1 MDLTIGQ
8 KVKHRLTGQEMM
20 VLEIGPKLKQKHVPR
35 IGTMSEEYLAKG
47 MVRVRLTDMKVVD
60 VYEYEIEGMEPQI
73 DTRTL
78 LMEKS

>member
-8 KVKHRLTGQEMM
+8 KIRHRLTGQEMM
-20 VLEIGPKLKQKHVPR
+20 VLEVGPKLKQMSVPG

-47 MVRVRLTDMKVVD
+47 IVRVRLPDMKVVD
-60 VYEYEIEGMEPQI
+60 VYEYEIEGMEPEI